1 MTKNSIYIILLTTVV
16 AMWIS
21 CSSSAAQGP
30 AQMDPAQFGE
40 EVSVKTVAAHK
51 GKPGVVVLDVREPHE
66 YVDAH
71 IPGVLHIP
79 MGEVLDRKAE
89 FIDAKIIFV
98 TCRSGNRSGRI
109 TDALR
114 SEGHTNVHNMAGGI
128 RAWKSLGLP
137 VEQGK

>member
-1 MTKNSIYIILLTTVV
+1 
-16 AMWIS
+16 
-21 CSSSAAQGP
+21 
-30 AQMDPAQFGE
+30 MDPAQFGE